1 MQRRFRHRHA
11 LANGRQHGL
20 AKAGQGRRQVA
31 AQRGVRLDFGGDK
44 ADHGLQAT
52 TLRAGLAGERQR
64 RACRQHIEGGRPR
77 WQQDQIGQ
85 ERRQERRI
93 GKAWGRIDED
103 ARRRRRGGAYGGLK
117 ALGAGGLDGRHA
129 RRQVPRAQPGPGH
142 QALLRIRIEHRHGMA
157 AGGEFGGKIGR
168 ERTLANAAFAARDRD
183 NRHVL
188 RSPGPCQPRRIPSCL
203 QRDTRKS
210 AA

>member
-1 MQRRFRHRHA
+1 MQGRFRHRHA

-20 AKAGQGRRQVA
+20 PKAGQRRDQVA
-31 AQRGVRLDFGGDK
+31 TERGMRLDFGGDK
-44 ADHGLQAT
+44 ADYGLQAT

-64 RACRQHIEGGRPR
+64 LACRQHIEGGRPR

-103 ARRRRRGGAYGGLK
+103 ARRRRRGGAYGSLK

-129 RRQVPRAQPGPGH
+129 GRQAPRAQPGPGD
-142 QALLRIRIEHRHGMA
+142 QALLGVGIEHRHGMA
-157 AGGEFGGKIGR
+157 EGGEFGGEIRR
-168 ERTLANAAFAARDRD
+168 EGTLTNAAFAARDRD

-188 RSPGPCQPRRIPSCL
+188 RSTGPCQPRLLPSCL